1 MIHERI
7 NIKNITSEKYNNCN
21 LKASTHFRRSPLFK
35 RAVIPLIFTLS
46 LSGCVGDRLEFR
58 DKGTVYLEGNRLVC
72 IKSTPGDRLIYYL
85 LSSSENNYAPP
96 LAVEVE
102 INRTYPDTCINSITL
117 KENVAYE
124 LSYILNDVKY
134 KAEFILDKN
143 STIKG
148 VE

>member
-1 MIHERI
+1 MAHKII
-7 NIKNITSEKYNNCN
+7 NINNITSEKYNGYD
-21 LKASTHFRRSPLFK
+21 LKTSTHFRKTLSFK

-46 LSGCVGDRLEFR
+46 LSGCVGDRLDFR
-58 DKGTVYLEGNRLVC
+58 KKGTVYLEGNRLVC
-72 IKSTPGDRLIYYL
+72 IKSTPGDRLTYYL

-102 INRTYPDTCINSITL
+102 INRTYPDTCINSVTL
-117 KENVAYE
+117 KENVAYD
-124 LSYILNDVKY
+124 LNYILNDVKY

-148 VE
+148 IK